1 MKAPYRH
8 PRAGGILGGLLITGV
23 VMAAIAVFCGV
34 YVIRNVRVNEGSRQG
49 DVSIDIPGGRFEI
62 HGKEKIDP
70 STLGIPVYPGA
81 IWTKDSGGASFE
93 WVADN
98 DNDSKGFSVAGGKY
112 VTSDNVDKVVDYYK
126 QQLPSWIVV
135 HRHNQTEFKLSEHGY
150 QRIVAISEKNGE
162 THIGVAAVGKP
173 ESN

>member
-1 MKAPYRH
+1 MKAPYRE
-8 PRAGGILGGLLITGV
+8 PRRGGILGGLLIAGV
-23 VMAAIAVFCGV
+23 VMAGIAVLCGI
-34 YVIRNVRVNEGSRQG
+34 YVIRNVRVDEGSRHG

-70 STLGIPVYPGA
+70 SALGIPVYHGA
-81 IWTKDSGGASFE
+81 TWTKDSGGATFE

-98 DNDSKGFSVAGGKY
+98 DNDSKGFSVAGGAY
-112 VTSDNVDKVVDYYK
+112 VTSDNVDKVLDYYK
-126 QQLPSWIVV
+126 RQLPSWIVV
-135 HRHNQTEFKLSEHGY
+135 QRHNHTEFKLNEHGY

-162 THIGVAAVGKP
+162 THIGLAAIGKP